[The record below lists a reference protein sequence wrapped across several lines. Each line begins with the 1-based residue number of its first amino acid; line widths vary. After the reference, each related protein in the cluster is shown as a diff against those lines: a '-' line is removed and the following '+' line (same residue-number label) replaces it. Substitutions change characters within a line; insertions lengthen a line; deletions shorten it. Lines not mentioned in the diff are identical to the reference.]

1 MDSSLSSELRERL
14 QESLGRTYEIE
25 RELGGGGMSRVF
37 VANETSLGRKVV
49 VKVLPQELAAG
60 VNVDRFKREIQVA
73 ARLQH
78 PHIVPVLSAGEF
90 EGLPY
95 YTMPLV
101 DGSSVRARLA
111 NGPLAITE
119 VVNILREVA
128 RALSYAHANGVV
140 HRDIKPDNVLLT
152 AGSAT
157 VTDFGIAKA
166 LSDAR
171 DGGPGSPTLTA
182 MGTSLGTPTYM
193 APEQAAGDP
202 ATNHRA
208 DLYAFGCMAYELLTG
223 QPPFA
228 GRTPHKLLAAHM
240 GEKPVPVADMRV
252 DTPAALA
259 DVVMLCL
266 EKEPDRRPQSAA
278 DVARV
283 LDTVTS
289 GGTGQVA
296 MPAVLLGGRGM
307 LWKALAMYVAAFIV
321 VAVLA
326 RAAIVGIGLPS
337 WVFPGSLLVMGLGL
351 PVILFTAF
359 VQKATRQALLST
371 PTLTPGGSA
380 APQGTMATIAVKA
393 APLVSWRRTAIG
405 GALAVGAFIVL
416 IGAWMLMRSLGIG
429 PAASLMSTGKLA
441 ERDRVIIT
449 EFKSPATD
457 TLLGPTVTDAFRTDL
472 AQSKSLSVMPV
483 AAVREALQRMQ
494 RPIATRVDYALARE
508 IASREGIKAVVDGEV
523 VTLGG
528 AYVLS
533 ARLIAAQTGDELAS
547 FRETAGNA
555 ADIIPAISRLS
566 KKLREKTGESL
577 RTIQN
582 ARSLERVTTPSLQAL
597 QKYVAGVRAIEEE
610 GDWDR
615 GRALIEEA
623 TTLDTGFAMAYRKLA
638 VELNNRFYPRALVMA
653 TIQKAYDHRD
663 RLSESE
669 RYLTIAGYSQWGPKP
684 DRSRIISAYESLL
697 EIDPTNVAALN
708 NLAVQMRARRDFAR
722 AEELAERAIAQQSAS
737 VFFNNAVWSQLAQG
751 KFDEAEKTLD
761 AYRVALPRNPF
772 LAMSTFLAHAARD
785 EFDAG
790 TRVLDSLR
798 RARVNEPAVT
808 QSIDFWRGVLA
819 GREGQLRESLR
830 WYASGNDA
838 QVALGVKAGTLQKML
853 DDALADAWYRGNTA
867 RARATLARAMTTF
880 SLDSLQ
886 PIDRPYSRL
895 VELHAMV
902 GDVST
907 AKAMMAAFERHRAE
921 ASSLDDEE
929 IHHAMLGDI
938 ATAEQRYD
946 DAVREY
952 VAANANRCGIC
963 YNPEIARA
971 YDLAG
976 KPDSAIAAFETYLNT
991 RTDIIDRLI
1000 EDGISLAG
1008 SHKRL
1013 AELYDAKGNPE
1024 KAMSHYSSFIDLW
1037 KNADPDLQPL
1047 VQKAKERL
1055 AQLQRAER

>member
-1 MDSSLSSELRERL
+1 MTNLAADLRERL
-14 QESLGRTYEIE
+14 QASLGAAYRIE

-37 VANETSLGRKVV
+37 VADETSLGRKVV
-49 VKVLPQELAAG
+49 IKVLPPELAAG

-90 EGLPY
+90 EGLPF

-101 DGSSVRARLA
+101 DGSSVRVRLA
-111 NGPLAITE
+111 NGPLSITE
-119 VVNILREVA
+119 TINILREVA
-128 RALSYAHANGVV
+128 RALAYAHANGVV

-152 AGSAT
+152 GGSAT

-166 LSDAR
+166 LSAAR
-171 DGGPGSPTLTA
+171 VEGPESPTLTA

-202 ATNHRA
+202 STNHRA
-208 DLYAFGCMAYELLTG
+208 DLYSFGCMAYELLTG
-223 QPPFA
+223 RPPFA
-228 GRTPHKLLAAHM
+228 GLSPHKLFAAHM
-240 GEKPVPVADMRV
+240 GEKPVRV
-252 DTPAALA
+252 SEVRLDTPSALA

-266 EKEPDRRPQSAA
+266 EKEPDARPQSASE
-278 DVARV
+278 VAKV

-289 GGTGQVA
+289 SGTGQVA

-307 LWKALAMYVAAFIV
+307 LGKALAMYVAAFVV

-326 RAAIVGIGLPS
+326 RAAIVGIGLPD

-351 PVILFTAF
+351 PVILFTAY
-359 VQKATRQALLST
+359 VQKATRQAMLAT
-371 PTLTPGGSA
+371 PTLTPGGST

-405 GALAVGAFIVL
+405 GALAVGGFIVL
-416 IGAWMLMRSLGIG
+416 IGAWMLMRTLGIG
-429 PAASLMSTGKLA
+429 PAASLMSTGELA
-441 ERDRVIIT
+441 DKDRVIIT
-449 EFKSPATD
+449 EFKGPASD

-472 AQSKSLSVMPV
+472 AQSRSLSVMPV
-483 AAVREALQRMQ
+483 NAVREALQRMQ
-494 RPIATRVDYALARE
+494 RPIGTRVDYALARE

-533 ARLIAAQTGDELAS
+533 ARLIAVQSGDEMAA
-547 FRETAGNA
+547 FRETADNA

-577 RTIQN
+577 KNIQN

-597 QKYVAGVRAIEEE
+597 QKYVAGVRAIEVD

-615 GRALIEEA
+615 GKALIEEA
-623 TTLDTGFAMAYRKLA
+623 TSLDTGFAMAYRKLA
-638 VELNNRFYPRALVMA
+638 AELNNRFYPRPLVMA

-669 RYLTIAGYSQWGPKP
+669 RYLTIAGYYQWGPKP

-708 NLAVQMRARRDFAR
+708 NLAVQMRSQREFAR
-722 AEELAERAIAQQSAS
+722 AEELAEQAIAQQSAA
-737 VFFNNAVWSQLAQG
+737 VFFNNAVWAQLAQG
-751 KFDEAEKTLD
+751 KFGDAEKTLD
-761 AYRVALPRNPF
+761 AYRGALPRNPF
-772 LAMSTFLAHAARD
+772 LALSTFLYHAARD
-785 EFDAG
+785 EFAAG

-798 RARVNEPAVT
+798 LARVNEPSIT
-808 QSIDFWRGVLA
+808 QNTDFWRGVLA

-830 WYASGNDA
+830 WFDSSNDA
-838 QVALGVKAGTLQKML
+838 TAALGVKAGPLQKML
-853 DDALADAWYRGNTA
+853 DDALMDAWYRGNTA
-867 RARATLARAMTTF
+867 RARATLNRAMTTF
-880 SLDSLQ
+880 ALDSLQ
-886 PIDRPYSRL
+886 PIERPYDRL

-921 ASSLDDEE
+921 TSSLGDEE
-929 IHHAMLGDI
+929 RQHAMRGQI

-946 DAVREY
+946 DAVREFQ
-952 VAANANRCGIC
+952 AANKDRCAVC
-963 YNPEIARA
+963 FAPEIARA

-976 KPDSAIAAFETYLNT
+976 KPDSVITALETYLNT
-991 RTDIIDRLI
+991 PTDIMDRLI
-1000 EDGISLAG
+1000 EDGVSLAG

-1013 AELYDAKGNPE
+1013 AELYDAKGNRE
-1024 KAMSHYSSFIDLW
+1024 KAMSHYSRFIDLW
-1037 KNADPDLQPL
+1037 KNADADLQPL
-1047 VQKAKERL
+1047 VQKAKARL
-1055 AQLQRAER
+1055 TELQRAER